1 MPQGA
6 DGVKYAH
13 AGAPNQEGF
22 SDGAEAVVGA
32 ALRLPAQAEGAAAP
46 PPVPKPVPKPAPKP
60 APAMRW
66 IGDQQGNCVLL
77 NRALRD
83 VWGVPADRS
92 FAFDWTRML
101 HPDDADAVA
110 ASLAAGTRDLAS
122 SVKAPG
128 VKAPRVL
135 APRVLAPG
143 NRCR

>member
-1 MPQGA
+1 MPA
-6 DGVKYAH
+6 RRTRRD
-13 AGAPNQEGF
+13 F
-22 SDGAEAVVGA
+22 LT
-32 ALRLPAQAEGAAAP
+32 ALRLPAQAERAAAP
-46 PPVPKPVPKPAPKP
+46 PLVPKPAPKP

-66 IGDQQGNCVLL
+66 IGDQQGNCVFL

-110 ASLAAGTRDLAS
+110 APSAAGTRDQ
-122 SVKAPG
+122 APG